1 MNEHLKKTFIK
12 EIDKAQEKIQNLIK
26 DRKVNSST
34 KYIEEPYELQVILN
48 DLHKMKS
55 QVITNTIPVKE
66 NRFVQYEGF
75 ITERWGLRHELGK
88 ELLNISTIY
97 TSSL

>member
-12 EIDKAQEKIQNLIK
+12 EIDKAQEKIKSLIQ
-26 DRKVNSST
+26 DRKSNVGG
-34 KYIEEPYELQVILN
+34 KHIEKTYELQVILN

-55 QVITNTIPVKE
+55 QVITDTVPLKE
-66 NRFVQYEGF
+66 NRFVQYEVF

-97 TSSL
+97 TSSF